1 MSATGGLRTLAPDS
15 CAAELTA
22 PHRRHPGPQESASQ
36 GSRMGGTC
44 SAQGEGRE
52 VVAPGRERL
61 TRLVLP
67 SYPPP
72 YETSA

>member
-1 MSATGGLRTLAPDS
+1 MGGLRTSALDS
-15 CAAELTA
+15 CVAELTA
-22 PHRRHPGPQESASQ
+22 PHHRQPGSQKCASQ

-67 SYPPP
+67 SYPRH
-72 YETSA
+72 TSPRGK